1 MNLSW
6 RSLLFVAADDRVRL
20 AKVAGRGADAVILD
34 LEDAVPPD
42 RKDAAREGL
51 PEVVETLAGQCPL
64 VVRVNGS
71 WLEMIADLAVATC
84 SGVAAIM
91 IPKVEN
97 GMRLHAVAEIVA
109 ELSEK
114 AGLAAPP
121 GLIAL
126 VESPAGIAEADAI
139 AAVPGVIGL
148 ALGTEDFSLALGVP
162 PTPAALELPCRELA
176 LAAARYGRM
185 ALGLPVSIATIDDE
199 AAWRA
204 AAVKAR
210 AIGMT
215 GALCIHPRQL
225 GVANTGFAPTAA
237 EVDNARRVLDA
248 WAEAQGAGV
257 IQLDGRMI
265 DRPVMLAAQR
275 IVDRVVRQP

>member
-51 PEVVETLAGQCPL
+51 PEVVEALAGQCPL

-71 WLEMIADLAVATC
+71 WLEMIADLAAATC

-91 IPKVEN
+91 IPKVED
-97 GMRLHAVAEIVA
+97 GMRLRAVAEIVA
-109 ELSEK
+109 ALSEK
-114 AGLAAPP
+114 AGLVAPP

-126 VESPAGIAEADAI
+126 MESPGGIAEADTI

-162 PTPAALELPCRELA
+162 PTPAVLELPCRELA

-185 ALGLPVSIATIDDE
+185 ALGLPVSIGTIDDE

-204 AAVKAR
+204 AVAQAR
-210 AIGMT
+210 AIGIT
-215 GALCIHPRQL
+215 GALCIHPRQV
-225 GVANTGFAPTAA
+225 GVANTGFTPTAA

-275 IVDRVVRQP
+275 IVDRAVRQP